1 MPKRNEI
8 HGWEIAE
15 AAKLRMRQKKM
26 NIAGRIIGWLSIIG
40 LGFLLGLGIKYMM
53 GF

>member
-8 HGWEIAE
+8 YGWEIAE
-15 AAKLRMRQKKM
+15 AAKLRKEQKRM
-26 NIAGRIIGWLSIIG
+26 NIAKTIIGWLSIIG
-40 LGFLLGLGIKYMM
+40 LGFLLGLGIKYVM